1 MKYDNDNLWKTKISN
16 KYNYYNIPILIN
28 GIHFDQSNTNANTL
42 FSYKFH
48 NNDINESMEK
58 FKSFKDT
65 NDYILFNESGKVTE
79 LSYKK
84 EPISNSK
91 LVRTTIY
98 LLKEN
103 EKNKQNSNNLCY
115 LNSDESKNEKEFKK
129 IIFTGKTY
137 KFNDKNELDGNWYMT
152 IESEYLET
160 VASKFIVYN
169 NKVEIKN
176 GLIKQSSRPG
186 TGGSNTKKRTKTII
200 IIILIVLF
208 VIAIILFIIFLI
220 RKSNDDIENEIPTQT
235 ISLITG
241 EKDKYTKFN

>member
-1 MKYDNDNLWKTKISN
+1 
-16 KYNYYNIPILIN
+16 
-28 GIHFDQSNTNANTL
+28 
-42 FSYKFH
+42 
-48 NNDINESMEK
+48 
-58 FKSFKDT
+58 
-65 NDYILFNESGKVTE
+65 
-79 LSYKK
+79 
-84 EPISNSK
+84 
-91 LVRTTIY
+91 
-98 LLKEN
+98 
-103 EKNKQNSNNLCY
+103 
-115 LNSDESKNEKEFKK
+115 
-129 IIFTGKTY
+129 
-137 KFNDKNELDGNWYMT
+137 MT

-169 NKVEIKN
+169 NKVEIKK
-176 GLIKQSSRPG
+176 GLIKQSSGPG